1 MYNKKATTPS
11 TLPRTEHWW
20 NKLQLSE
27 DLYAR
32 GVDPFKI
39 RQIGFSLQQGSCKGL
54 TDQPT
59 TT

>member
-1 MYNKKATTPS
+1 
-11 TLPRTEHWW
+11 
-20 NKLQLSE
+20 LSE